1 MLASYLFRA
10 SLTSAGA
17 LTRSKLGFLDT
28 LDMPLSAW
36 PDDLDWN
43 GHVNNGRVLTLMD
56 QGRLDHVIRTGLL
69 GIMLRARTR
78 PIVAKAEI
86 SFRREIFAFKRS
98 TLRTRLDAWDN
109 KRVYYV
115 QQILRRDEVCAEAR
129 VTIALR
135 AGSKTISAEEMLRR
149 VGTEVTPEFLAAKTQ
164 SETPR

>member
-17 LTRSKLGFLDT
+17 LLTRPKEDFLNT
-28 LDMPLSAW
+28 LTMPLSAW

-56 QGRLDHVIRTGLL
+56 QGRLDHVIRTALL

-98 TLRTRLDAWDN
+98 TLRTRLDAWDER
-109 KRVYYV
+109 RVYYV
-115 QQILRRDEVCAEAR
+115 HQVVRRDEVCAEAR
-129 VTIALR
+129 LAIALR
-135 AGSKTISAEEMLRR
+135 AGGKTISAQQMFERA
-149 VGTEVTPEFLAAKTQ
+149 GAEFTDAFRAAKLAT
-164 SETPR
+164 S